1 LRFCGLKGLFGR
13 YWLLRRRR
21 LGRCRGGGLSLRRPK
36 LRHRSRRLVGRPKLR
51 ADGLRRVPGSRS
63 PDHFTP
69 QTCGEPVF
77 GLQNAAVLLGERVRE
92 RWTGGE
98 AALDDD
104 LTQAQTRPRLLLESL
119 SELVLGE
126 QSRRNEDSAELR
138 CWKLGRVHDS
148 SIGAY
153 AGFLRTRSGIRPEG
167 ETRPVIGEEL
177 RRLSTWGERHRR
189 LLARLTIALILTLV
203 VDMIGAV
210 LEWYFEH
217 GVRGGDIHDFGDA
230 MFFSTVQLLTVS
242 SQIKNPLT
250 AAGRIVDVFLEV
262 WALFVVT
269 TIAGSFA
276 AFFGSADL

>member
-1 LRFCGLKGLFGR
+1 
-13 YWLLRRRR
+13 
-21 LGRCRGGGLSLRRPK
+21 
-36 LRHRSRRLVGRPKLR
+36 
-51 ADGLRRVPGSRS
+51 
-63 PDHFTP
+63 
-69 QTCGEPVF
+69 
-77 GLQNAAVLLGERVRE
+77 
-92 RWTGGE
+92 
-98 AALDDD
+98 
-104 LTQAQTRPRLLLESL
+104 
-119 SELVLGE
+119 
-126 QSRRNEDSAELR
+126 
-138 CWKLGRVHDS
+138 
-148 SIGAY
+148 
-153 AGFLRTRSGIRPEG
+153 
-167 ETRPVIGEEL
+167 
-177 RRLSTWGERHRR
+177 LSTWGERHRR
-189 LLARLTIALILTLV
+189 LLARLTIALVLTLV